1 MTKKERGQYAAL
13 CSHLQAEARKN
24 GTHYT
29 KPERP
34 DAYKLE
40 SLEAVAKTSKRN
52 LRTLNYRMNVITQ
65 QMDMLVDFITELY
78 QENPQYREYFKIVDY
93 LACSLYEIEE
103 TLKTL

>member
-1 MTKKERGQYAAL
+1 MTKKEAVQYAAH
-13 CSHLQAEARKN
+13 CSHLQAQAKKN
-24 GTHYT
+24 GTTYV
-29 KPERP
+29 KPPRP
-34 DAYKLE
+34 DENTLD
-40 SLEAVAKTSKRN
+40 SLETVAKASKRN

-103 TLKTL
+103 TLKTI